1 VPYPYLYSYPYPY
14 AYSYP
19 PYAAPYPAYPPS
31 SPYPYGN
38 QYPQYPE
45 QGYPTQP
52 YPEQPYPD
60 QGGSSPYPQQGY
72 PQQGYPQQG
81 YPQQQYQQQ
90 GQVNVTPGVTGG
102 LSFDISPSTADV
114 IVDGRNYGDVAT
126 YSPRSQQPL
135 ALTPGRHRVEIRQ
148 PGYRSLEFDVN
159 VVAGQVLPYQ
169 GSMEAN

>member
-1 VPYPYLYSYPYPY
+1 
-14 AYSYP
+14 
-19 PYAAPYPAYPPS
+19 
-31 SPYPYGN
+31 
-38 QYPQYPE
+38 
-45 QGYPTQP
+45 
-52 YPEQPYPD
+52 
-60 QGGSSPYPQQGY
+60 
-72 PQQGYPQQG
+72 
-81 YPQQQYQQQ
+81 
-90 GQVNVTPGVTGG
+90 VNVTPGVTGG